1 MKVCGI
7 ELKASEAIIAVVEQQ
22 GDMLVHVPMV
32 IKKLGLEDDEDAGQ
46 VRDLYK
52 RLQALVAE
60 HGIQRIALK
69 KRGKKGEF
77 AGGPV
82 TFKIE
87 GLLQLL
93 DRCEVELLSPQ
104 TINAANRKHS
114 FELPPGLN
122 KYQHDAF
129 LAACTLL
136 NRKA

>member
-7 ELKASEAIIAVVEQQ
+7 ELKASEAIIALVERQ
-22 GDMLVHVPMV
+22 GDTLVHVPINV
-32 IKKLGLEDDEDAGQ
+32 KKLGLEDDEDARQ
-46 VRDLYK
+46 VRDLYQ
-52 RLQALVAE
+52 RLGALVAE

-93 DRCEVELLSPQ
+93 DGCDVELLSPQ
-104 TINAANRKHS
+104 TINAANRKHG
-114 FELPPGLN
+114 FDLPAGLN

-129 LAACTLL
+129 LAACTLF
-136 NRKA
+136 NRKG